1 MRNKIYKE
9 TEQKMKGVVDFFTK
23 EIAKLRAGRASI
35 SLLEG
40 IVVEC
45 YGSKMP
51 INQVATIT
59 IPQPQL
65 LVIQPWDK
73 NIYNNI
79 LKAIQTSNIGLTPI
93 SDGNVIK
100 IPIPPLSEE
109 RRKELV
115 KILNKI
121 GEEAKIEIREL
132 RRKANEQ
139 LKKAKEDKQ
148 ISEDDMFKGTEEIQ
162 KLTDKYI
169 EEIEKKIKDKEKE
182 IMEEWKNLW

>member
-9 TEQKMKGVVDFFTK
+9 TEEKMKSVIEHFSK

-40 IVVEC
+40 IMVEC

-59 IPQPQL
+59 IPQAQMI
-65 LVIQPWDK
+65 VIQPWDK
-73 NIYNNI
+73 NIYGNI
-79 LKAIQTSNIGLTPI
+79 LKAIQMSNIGITPI
-93 SDGNVIK
+93 SDGNVIR

-115 KILNKI
+115 KILHKI
-121 GEEAKIEIREL
+121 EEEAKIEIREI
-132 RRKANEQ
+132 RRNANEQ
-139 LKKAKEDKQ
+139 LKKAKDEKN
-148 ISEDDMFKGTEEIQ
+148 ISEDDMFKGMEEIQ
-162 KLTDKYI
+162 KVTDKFI
-169 EEIEKKIKDKEKE
+169 EEIEKRIKDKEKE
-182 IMEEWKNLW
+182 IMEE

>member
-1 MRNKIYKE
+1 MRNKIYNE
-9 TEQKMKGVVDFFTK
+9 TEQKMKGIVDYFTK

-40 IVVEC
+40 ILVEC

-59 IPQPQL
+59 IPQPQMII
-65 LVIQPWDK
+65 VQPWDK
-73 NIYNNI
+73 NIYGNI
-79 LKAIQTSNIGLTPI
+79 LKAIQTSNIGLNPI
-93 SDGNVIK
+93 SDGNIIR

-115 KILNKI
+115 KILNKM
-121 GEEAKIEIREL
+121 GEEVKIEIREV

-139 LKKAKEDKQ
+139 LKKAKDEKQ

-169 EEIEKKIKDKEKE
+169 KEIENKIKDKEKE
-182 IMEEWKNLW
+182 IMEE

>member
-1 MRNKIYKE
+1 MKNKIYKE
-9 TEQKMKGVVDFFTK
+9 TEQKMRGIVDFFSR

-40 IVVEC
+40 IMVEC

-51 INQVATIT
+51 INQLATIT

-73 NIYNNI
+73 NVYNNI

-93 SDGNVIK
+93 PDGNIIK

-109 RRKELV
+109 RRKEIV
-115 KILNKI
+115 KILNKMA
-121 GEEAKIEIREL
+121 EEAKVELREL

-139 LKKAKEDKQ
+139 LKKAKEEKQ
-148 ISEDDMFKGTEEIQ
+148 ISEDDMFKGTEEVQ

-169 EEIEKKIKDKEKE
+169 EEIEKKVKDKEKE
-182 IMEEWKNLW
+182 IMEE

>member
-45 YGSKMP
+45 YGSKML

-121 GEEAKIEIREL
+121 GEEAKVELREL

-182 IMEEWKNLW
+182 IMEE

>member
-9 TEQKMKGVVDFFTK
+9 TEQKMKNVVDFFTK

-73 NIYNNI
+73 NIYNNV
-79 LKAIQTSNIGLTPI
+79 LKAIQTSNIGLAPI

-109 RRKELV
+109 RRKELI
-115 KILNKI
+115 KILHKM
-121 GEEAKIEIREL
+121 GEEAKIEIREI

-139 LKKAKEDKQ
+139 LKKAKEEKQ

-169 EEIEKKIKDKEKE
+169 EEIDKKIKDKEKE
-182 IMEEWKNLW
+182 IMEE

>member
-1 MRNKIYKE
+1 MINKIYKE
-9 TEQKMKGVVDFFTK
+9 TEQKMKGVVEFFSK

-40 IVVEC
+40 ILVEC

-73 NIYNNI
+73 NIHNNI
-79 LKAIQTSNIGLTPI
+79 LKSIQTSNIGLTPI

-115 KILNKI
+115 KILHKM
-121 GEEAKIEIREL
+121 GEEAKIELREI

-139 LKKAKEDKQ
+139 LKKSKEEKQ

-162 KLTDKYI
+162 KLTDKHI
-169 EEIEKKIKDKEKE
+169 DEIDRKIKDKEKE
-182 IMEEWKNLW
+182 IMEE

>member
-1 MRNKIYKE
+1 MRNKIYTE
-9 TEQKMKGVVDFFTK
+9 TEQKMRGVVDFFSK
-23 EIAKLRAGRASI
+23 EIAKMRAGRASI

-40 IVVEC
+40 ILVEC
-45 YGSKMP
+45 YGSKLP
-51 INQVATIT
+51 VNQVATIT
-59 IPQPQL
+59 IPQPQMII
-65 LVIQPWDK
+65 IQPWDK

-79 LKAIQTSNIGLTPI
+79 LKAIQTNNLGLSPI
-93 SDGNVIK
+93 SDGNVIR

-115 KILNKI
+115 KILHNM

-139 LKKAKEDKQ
+139 LKKAKDEKQ

-169 EEIEKKIKDKEKE
+169 EEIDKKIKDKEKE
-182 IMEEWKNLW
+182 IMEE

>member
-1 MRNKIYKE
+1 MRMKIYNE
-9 TEQKMKGVVDFFTK
+9 TEHKMKGVVDFFTK
-23 EIAKLRAGRASI
+23 EIAKMRAGRASI

-40 IVVEC
+40 VLVEC

-59 IPQPQL
+59 IPQPQMI
-65 LVIQPWDK
+65 VIQPWDK
-73 NIYNNI
+73 SIFGNI
-79 LKAIQTSNIGLTPI
+79 LKAIQMNNLGLTPI
-93 SDGNVIK
+93 SDGNVIR
-100 IPIPPLSEE
+100 IPVPPLSEE

-115 KILNKI
+115 KILHNM
-121 GEEAKIEIREL
+121 GEEAKVEIREL

-139 LKKAKEDKQ
+139 LKKAKEEKQ

-169 EEIEKKIKDKEKE
+169 EEIDKKIKEKEKE
-182 IMEEWKNLW
+182 IMEE

>member
-1 MRNKIYKE
+1 MRNKIYNE
-9 TEQKMKGVVDFFTK
+9 TEQKMKGIVDFFSK

-40 IVVEC
+40 ILVEC

-59 IPQPQL
+59 IPQPQMII
-65 LVIQPWDK
+65 VQPWDK
-73 NIYNNI
+73 NIYGNV

-93 SDGNVIK
+93 SDGNIIR

-115 KILNKI
+115 KILNKM
-121 GEEAKIEIREL
+121 GEEAKIEIREA
-132 RRKANEQ
+132 RRKGNEQ
-139 LKKAKEDKQ
+139 LKKAKDEKQ

-169 EEIEKKIKDKEKE
+169 KEIESKIKDKEKE
-182 IMEEWKNLW
+182 IMEE

>member
-79 LKAIQTSNIGLTPI
+79 LKAIQASNIGLTPI

-121 GEEAKIEIREL
+121 GEEAKVELREL

-182 IMEEWKNLW
+182 IMEE

>member
-121 GEEAKIEIREL
+121 GEEAKVELREL

-182 IMEEWKNLW
+182 IMEE

>member
-1 MRNKIYKE
+1 MKNKIYKE
-9 TEQKMKGVVDFFTK
+9 TEQKMRGIVDFFSR

-40 IVVEC
+40 IMVEC

-51 INQVATIT
+51 INQLATIT

-93 SDGNVIK
+93 PDGNIIK

-109 RRKELV
+109 RRKEIV
-115 KILNKI
+115 KILNKMA
-121 GEEAKIEIREL
+121 EEAKVELREL

-139 LKKAKEDKQ
+139 LKKAKEEKQ
-148 ISEDDMFKGTEEIQ
+148 ISEDDMFKGTEEVQ

-169 EEIEKKIKDKEKE
+169 EEIEKKVKDKEKE
-182 IMEEWKNLW
+182 IMEE